1 MWMSFSGD
9 VPTKSYLR
17 YIGKKAE
24 NLPEEYKMLIEEKKD
39 YYDELMRKI
48 S

>member
-1 MWMSFSGD
+1 LINWALKN
-9 VPTKSYLR
+9 VIWVYLR

-24 NLPEEYKMLIEEKKD
+24 NLPEEYKLLIEEKKD

>member
-1 MWMSFSGD
+1 LINWALKN
-9 VPTKSYLR
+9 VIWVYLR
-17 YIGKKAE
+17 YIANKAE
-24 NLPEEYKMLIEEKKD
+24 KLPEEYKLLIEEKKD